1 MADLGRLGPDTGR
14 RFPWAGLLAVVLPLA
29 AGYGS
34 YKYVAIRLV
43 APLKAEVA
51 ANKKAAEA
59 ARTDI
64 DKVTRE
70 AERMKREVRALQSI
84 AKVEI
89 LWGGASGDKTKLT
102 PDARE
107 AKIAIPFTRNGSFW
121 VSALPGNSAIWYYAD
136 EGDTLARIAAQPK
149 VMGAAWLWP
158 ILATENNLKMSGTE
172 PLAAG
177 TLVKVPNRINEA
189 QIRRAIT
196 EAGTPDK
203 AKDEILAQ
211 AGLKP

>member
-1 MADLGRLGPDTGR
+1 MRLGPDNGS
-14 RFPWAGLLAVVLPLA
+14 RFPLVPILVVLLPLA

-34 YKYVAIRLV
+34 YKYVAAKV
-43 APLKAEVA
+43 VKPLALEVA
-51 ANKKAAEA
+51 ANKKAADA
-59 ARTDI
+59 VKSDL
-64 DKVTRE
+64 DKLTRD
-70 AERMKREVRALQSI
+70 AERMKREVRALQVI

-89 LWGGASGDKTKLT
+89 LWGGASGDKIKLSA
-102 PDARE
+102 DAHE

-121 VSALPGNSAIWYYAD
+121 SSALPGSSAIWYYAD
-136 EGDTLARIAAQPK
+136 EGDTLARVAAQPK

-172 PLAAG
+172 PLPAG

-203 AKDEILAQ
+203 AKDEILAE
-211 AGLKP
+211 AGLKS